1 MPNLTFAI
9 SDELYKTIKD
19 HPEIKW
25 STIARKALK
34 DYYLRLEKMDGLL
47 KDSKLTTEDVEK
59 IGDLIKKGMWKRHK
73 SAALEEK

>member
-1 MPNLTFAI
+1 MNIIPNLTFAI

-34 DYYLRLEKMDGLL
+34 DYYQRLEKMDRLL
-47 KDSKLTTEDVEK
+47 KDSKLTTEDVEE
-59 IGDLIKKGMWKRHK
+59 IGDLIKKGMWKRHY
-73 SAALEEK
+73 